1 MRTLET
7 AWERARLFR
16 NWQDWM
22 SKIARAASKILGNN
36 LFNIYVFGSMVR
48 SEALASSDIDI
59 LIVAKELP
67 NSLIERVRIKT
78 GILEEAGLPLV
89 HPFEIHL
96 VDRDESEIY
105 FNHIKDEFI
114 RIQ

>member
-16 NWQDWM
+16 NWQDWI
-22 SKIARAASKILGNN
+22 SKIAVAANRILGDN
-36 LFNIYVFGSMVR
+36 LFNIYVFGSLVR

-59 LIVAKELP
+59 LIVVKDLP
-67 NSLIERVRIKT
+67 NSFIERVKIKT
-78 GILEEAGLPLV
+78 SILEKAGLPLV

-96 VDRDESEIY
+96 VDKDESEIY

-114 RIQ
+114 KVQ